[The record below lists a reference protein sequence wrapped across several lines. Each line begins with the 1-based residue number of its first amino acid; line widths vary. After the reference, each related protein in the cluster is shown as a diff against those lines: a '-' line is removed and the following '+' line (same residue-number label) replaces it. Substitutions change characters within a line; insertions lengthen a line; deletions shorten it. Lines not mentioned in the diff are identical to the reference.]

1 MFLTEFILLSQKVL
15 EQTDLQLSHSLF
27 FKMLNDQKK
36 EKQLKKLLMR
46 KEELVIGLILIKS
59 ITFLKSLTGSMIN
72 LPSSTLERMLQTFM
86 ILTLKKSL
94 MSLKE
99 KKNKL
104 KKLREKKLM
113 RLTVMKRDFLQN
125 MKRSEERSS

>member
-59 ITFLKSLTGSMIN
+59 ITFLKSQTGSMIN
-72 LPSSTLERMLQTFM
+72 LPNSTLERMSQIFM

-99 KKNKL
+99 KKSKL

-113 RLTVMKRDFLQN
+113 LLTAMKKDSLQN

>member
-1 MFLTEFILLSQKVL
+1 
-15 EQTDLQLSHSLF
+15 
-27 FKMLNDQKK
+27 
-36 EKQLKKLLMR
+36 MR

-59 ITFLKSLTGSMIN
+59 ITFLKSQTGSMIN
-72 LPSSTLERMLQTFM
+72 LPSSTLERMSQTFM

-99 KKNKL
+99 KKSKL

-113 RLTVMKRDFLQN
+113 LLTVMKRDFLQN